1 MQKKLIALAVAGM
14 FAVPA
19 AFAATSNVD
28 IYGKFHASVNVYGGD
43 YDDNAINNVGI
54 SNNASRIGFKGSE
67 DLGGGLSAIWQVE
80 TSVNLDEGGGAA
92 GSGRNTFIGLASK
105 SMGTLTLGK
114 QDTPLKLV
122 GRSVDLFGDTIAD
135 SRNVLGGGSDTRTD
149 NTVMYVS
156 PDFSGFSLAAAYMT
170 DPNVGSTAGPVTST
184 NAADREDS
192 SAYNLSAAYSNG
204 PIYVGLGY
212 GDGDALE
219 NSGIDDHW
227 RVAGAFTMGDL
238 KFVAQYDK
246 INREAANSD
255 FDAWMLGAQ
264 YKMGNIVLK
273 ANYMDGN
280 QDGTGTV
287 DPKQW
292 TVGADYLLSKRTTVY
307 ALYAN
312 GENIALGAGAGINDQ
327 VGPEAGKEDISAFS
341 VGVVHSF

>member
-54 SNNASRIGFKGSE
+54 SSNASRIGFKGSE

-80 TSVNLDEGGGAA
+80 TTVDLDEGGGAK
-92 GSGRNTFIGLASK
+92 GGGRNTFIGLSSK

-122 GRSVDLFGDTIAD
+122 GRSVDLFGDTLAD
-135 SRNVLGGGSDTRTD
+135 SRNVLTGGSDARPD
-149 NTVMYVS
+149 NSVMYVS
-156 PDFSGFSLAAAYMT
+156 PDLSGFGLAVAYMT
-170 DPNVGSTAGPVTST
+170 DPTNGLNTAGD
-184 NAADREDS
+184 AEDN
-192 SAYNLSAAYSNG
+192 SAYNLSASYSNG

-219 NSGIDDHW
+219 NVGIDDQW

-246 INREAANSD
+246 INAEAANSD
-255 FDAWMLGAQ
+255 YDAWMLGAQ

-273 ANYMDGN
+273 ANYMDGD
-280 QDGTGTV
+280 QDGANA

-307 ALYAN
+307 ALYVS
-312 GENIALGAGAGINDQ
+312 GENIVLGSGAGASDR
-327 VGPEAGKEDISAFS
+327 VGNVNGEDISAFS